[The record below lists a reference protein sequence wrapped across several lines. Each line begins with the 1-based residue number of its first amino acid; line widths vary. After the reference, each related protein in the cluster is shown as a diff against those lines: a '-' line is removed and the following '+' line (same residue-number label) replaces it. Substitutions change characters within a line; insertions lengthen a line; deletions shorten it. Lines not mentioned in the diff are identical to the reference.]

1 MSLTSSIT
9 SAIEERRV
17 QRERLDVEIQ
27 KLEQMLELST
37 DLEGTEPPAATPAP
51 VPAVS
56 KSKAAKKP
64 AVSPPPAKVP
74 AGTGRSKE
82 DVAVVL
88 DAITQS
94 QPIAQAVLAEMLRH
108 DDIDLAHALSELQ
121 SSGRAHRTADGWRV

>member
-9 SAIEERRV
+9 
-17 QRERLDVEIQ
+17 
-27 KLEQMLELST
+27 
-37 DLEGTEPPAATPAP
+37 
-51 VPAVS
+51 
-56 KSKAAKKP
+56 
-64 AVSPPPAKVP
+64 VSPPPAKVP